1 MTESPGE
8 NEVLARARKNG
19 IVAKV
24 DACCGGFAFN
34 AASGKL
40 FLGRVDGVAAAHD
53 WLFGF
58 EGACV
63 AMLEDRLNPDKS
75 VEPTC
80 LCKHGTTL
88 DRVRQF
94 LGIKEKK

>member
-1 MTESPGE
+1 MKESLGE

-19 IVAKV
+19 IIAKV
-24 DACCGGFAFN
+24 NDCCSGFNFYT
-34 AASGKL
+34 ASHQLYLGKA
-40 FLGRVDGVAAAHD
+40 DGVNGAHD

-80 LCKHGTTL
+80 PCKHGTTL
-88 DRVRQF
+88 DRVRKF
-94 LGIKEKK
+94 LGIKEKE